1 MAMWWKGFGVCIE
14 WVGSLYNPDTLDTFI
29 KLKSHV
35 EQITY
40 LNFETSAFEEKMS
53 SFFIALR
60 KIGHLES
67 PSQEMEH

>member
-1 MAMWWKGFGVCIE
+1 MGWKGFGCVSSG
-14 WVGSLYNPDTLDTFI
+14 VRPLYNPDTLDTFI

-40 LNFETSAFEEKMS
+40 LNFETSALEEKS

>member
-1 MAMWWKGFGVCIE
+1 MGWKGFGVCIE
-14 WVGSLYNPDTLDTFI
+14 WVGPLSNSDTLDTFI

-40 LNFETSAFEEKMS
+40 LNFETSAYEEKKS